1 MTEFLHR
8 SIQNDAAAG
17 LLLSKIRRGR
27 ELGIAVHIDENSSL
41 QQFPEHV
48 DQHDIVVLLGNLIEN
63 AFGSFETVQSEDKRI
78 DISIEQ
84 TDDILAILIEDNG
97 CGIEPTHMP
106 RLYDKGFTVN
116 KTGGT
121 GYGLYLVKQII
132 DKGSGTIEVDSH
144 AGQGTSFSIVFPMK
158 GEEAQHGS

>member
-1 MTEFLHR
+1 
-8 SIQNDAAAG
+8 
-17 LLLSKIRRGR
+17 
-27 ELGIAVHIDENSSL
+27 ENSSL

-106 RLYDKGFTVN
+106 RLYDKG
-116 KTGGT
+116 
-121 GYGLYLVKQII
+121 
-132 DKGSGTIEVDSH
+132 
-144 AGQGTSFSIVFPMK
+144 
-158 GEEAQHGS
+158 